1 MRVAVAGADEVVG
14 RPLVE
19 TLRRAG
25 HAVVALTRENG
36 VDVGRGRGVDGAL
49 RGCDAVVD
57 VTTTRA
63 RRARDAEAFFV
74 AVTDALMDAGAGA
87 GVRHHVVLSV
97 VGLDRVEG
105 PAAWAGKRAHEERAL
120 RGAVPAT
127 VVRATHLHGVAGE
140 VMEATREGDGD
151 ERSARVPP
159 LLVQPV
165 AVTDVA
171 LVLAE
176 LAAGPPRGRAPDV
189 AGPQTEDLVDMA
201 RRTLGARGEH
211 LRIVPSWRGVPFG
224 PEMAGE
230 VLLPGRGARIGSTTF
245 DDWLLDEWRTA

>member
-1 MRVAVAGADEVVG
+1 MRVAVAGADGTVG

-19 TLRRAG
+19 VLRRAG
-25 HAVVALTRENG
+25 HAVVELTRANG
-36 VDVGRGRGVDGAL
+36 VEVERGRGVDAAL
-49 RGCDAVVD
+49 RGCEAVVD

-63 RRARDAEAFFV
+63 RRARDAERWFA
-74 AVTDALMDAGAGA
+74 AVTDALMDAGEAA

-105 PAAWAGKRAHEERAL
+105 PPVWAGKRAHEERAL
-120 RGAVPAT
+120 HGPVPAT
-127 VVRATHLHGVAGE
+127 VLRATHLHDVAGE
-140 VMEATREGDGD
+140 VVDQTREGEG
-151 ERSARVPP
+151 EAASARVPP

-171 LVLAE
+171 LALAA
-176 LAAGPPRGRAPDV
+176 LAAGPRRGRAPDL
-189 AGPQTEDLVDMA
+189 AGPTTEDLVDMA

-211 LRIVPSWRGVPFG
+211 LRLVPSWRGVPFG

-230 VLLPGRGARIGSTTF
+230 VLLPGREATLGTTTF
-245 DDWLLDEWRTA
+245 DDWLLDEWRGA

>member
-1 MRVAVAGADEVVG
+1 MRVAVAGAENAVG

-19 TLRRAG
+19 VLRRAG

-36 VDVGRGRGVDGAL
+36 VDLLRGRGVDGAL

-63 RRARDAEAFFV
+63 RRARDAEQFFV
-74 AVTDALMDAGAGA
+74 AITDALTSAGLSA

-105 PAAWAGKRAHEERAL
+105 PPAWAGHRAHEERAL
-120 RGAVPAT
+120 RGPVPAT
-127 VVRATHLHGVAGE
+127 VVRSTQLYDVAGE
-140 VMEATREGDGD
+140 IMEQTREGDGD
-151 ERSARVPP
+151 DQQVRVPP

-176 LAAGPPRGRAPDV
+176 LAAGPARGRAPDV

-211 LRIVPSWRGVPFG
+211 LRIVPTWRGVPFG

-230 VLLPGRGARIGSTTF
+230 VLLPGRGARVGATTF
-245 DDWLLDEWRTA
+245 DDWLLDEWMAA